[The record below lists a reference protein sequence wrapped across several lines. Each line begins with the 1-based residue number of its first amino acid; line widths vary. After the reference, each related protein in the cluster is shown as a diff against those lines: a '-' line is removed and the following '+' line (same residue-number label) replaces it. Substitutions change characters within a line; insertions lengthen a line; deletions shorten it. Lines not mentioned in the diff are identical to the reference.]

1 MNKPGHA
8 FFARDAQQF
17 TSTGHVGG
25 MHLFRISDPK
35 PVVGRHM
42 HNRITTRNRLAQRF
56 HLQQVAGDGLG
67 RQAGEVFELAA
78 RTNEEA

>member
-1 MNKPGHA
+1 
-8 FFARDAQQF
+8 
-17 TSTGHVGG
+17 
-25 MHLFRISDPK
+25 LFRISDPK

-42 HNRITTRNRLAQRF
+42 HDRITTRDGVAQRF